1 MAWFDLASGRHSSL
15 PQGFTS
21 SGESRTLR
29 IPRPG
34 RVWGRIFCTQDP
46 TGKKIHAL
54 QVTEGLLKLSA
65 ASAGCVG
72 GGKGEVVCRSA
83 CEVFVDPS
91 FSVFYARHM
100 WTISLSE

>member
-54 QVTEGLLKLSA
+54 QVTEGLLK
-65 ASAGCVG
+65 
-72 GGKGEVVCRSA
+72 
-83 CEVFVDPS
+83 
-91 FSVFYARHM
+91 
-100 WTISLSE
+100 

>member
-21 SGESRTLR
+21 SGESRTLS

-46 TGKKIHAL
+46 TGKKIHVL
-54 QVTEGLLKLSA
+54 QV
-65 ASAGCVG
+65 VRR
-72 GGKGEVVCRSA
+72 VCWLCWW

-91 FSVFYARHM
+91 FSLFYAQHM
-100 WTISLSE
+100 WTVSLSE

>member
-15 PQGFTS
+15 PLGFTS

-34 RVWGRIFCTQDP
+34 RVWGRVFCTQDP
-46 TGKKIHAL
+46 TGKKNHVL
-54 QVTEGLLKLSA
+54 QVRLSA

-91 FSVFYARHM
+91 FSVFYAQHM